1 VKPKTDP
8 MTEYGFIPTL
18 EETLKDIDTTRNA
31 LAVESRVR
39 PATINE
45 LVSGNA
51 KQISF
56 KTLKEI
62 IEALNRISEE
72 KGINNTYNVEDIFT
86 LNINNKDHQD

>member
-1 VKPKTDP
+1 

-18 EETLKDIDTTRNA
+18 EDSLKHLDVTRNA
-31 LAVESRVR
+31 LAVEAKVR

-62 IEALNRISEE
+62 LVTLNRIAEE
-72 KGINNTYNVEDIFT
+72 KGSQKRFNVEDVF
-86 LNINNKDHQD
+86 LMNNKDMN

>member
-1 VKPKTDP
+1 MKPKTDP

-18 EETLKDIDTTRNA
+18 ETTLKKLDTSRNA
-31 LAVESRVR
+31 LAVEAKVR

-62 IEALNRISEE
+62 LEALNRISEE
-72 KGINNTYNVEDIFT
+72 KGIDIGFNVEDVF
-86 LNINNKDHQD
+86 LFENKEKDS

>member
-1 VKPKTDP
+1 MKPKTDP

-18 EETLKDIDTTRNA
+18 EETLKKLDVTRNA
-31 LAVESRVR
+31 LAVEAKVR

-62 IEALNRISEE
+62 LITLNRLAEDR
-72 KGINNTYNVEDIFT
+72 GIQNKFNVEDVFL
-86 LNINNKDHQD
+86 LNSKDMD

>member
-1 VKPKTDP
+1 LKPKTDP

-18 EETLKDIDTTRNA
+18 ERTLINLETTRNA
-31 LAVESRVR
+31 LAVEAKVR

-62 IEALNRISEE
+62 LEALNRISVE
-72 KGINNTYNVEDIFT
+72 KGLNKSINVEDVFSFED
-86 LNINNKDHQD
+86 NKKDSQK

>member
-1 VKPKTDP
+1 MKPKTDP

-18 EETLKDIDTTRNA
+18 EATLKDIDTTRNA
-31 LAVESRVR
+31 LAVEAKVR

-51 KQISF
+51 KQINF

-62 IEALNRISEE
+62 LVALNRISAE
-72 KGINNTYNVEDIFT
+72 KGFKKNYNVEDVF
-86 LNINNKDHQD
+86 LLEDKDKDSQ